1 MLKQEVSLGLRRA
14 LVNKVVWIWAWT
26 AATLAASE
34 ILAQRRLQTMNVQA
48 MTLDLS
54 SSFTLA

>member
-54 SSFTLA
+54 SSFILA